1 MLSFLVR
8 RFLTLLLTALAAS
21 LVIFLVLEIIPGDPA
36 LVQLGVEAD
45 PAAVERLRE
54 QLGLNQPAPLR
65 YLAWLGQIVSFDL
78 GESYA
83 YRIPVAGLIAE
94 RFAVTL
100 PLALLSLGLSTAI
113 AIPLGMFA
121 AARRNRVG
129 DYGVMTFSQIGM
141 AIPNFWIGILL
152 IIAFT
157 VHRSWISTNF
167 VGWDQSFW
175 GSLEALLL
183 PAVALATTEAAILA
197 RVVRSAVLET
207 MREDYV
213 RTARAKGL
221 SGRQVM
227 FGHVLRNALVPIA
240 TIIGLQFAFTIAGSI
255 VIEQVFTLP
264 GLGRLLVQ
272 SIGGRDLIVIKN
284 IVVLIAIMVVMVN
297 FLVDAL
303 YAAIDPRP
311 KD

>member
-1 MLSFLVR
+1 MLSFLAR

-21 LVIFLVLEIIPGDPA
+21 LVIFLVLEILPGDPA

-227 FGHVLRNALVPIA
+227 FRHVLRNALVPIA
-240 TIIGLQFAFTIAGSI
+240 TIVGLQFAFTIAGSI

-264 GLGRLLVQ
+264 GLGRLLIQ

-284 IVVLIAIMVVMVN
+284 VVVLIAIMVVMVN

>member
-1 MLSFLVR
+1 
-8 RFLTLLLTALAAS
+8 
-21 LVIFLVLEIIPGDPA
+21 
-36 LVQLGVEAD
+36 VQLGVEAD